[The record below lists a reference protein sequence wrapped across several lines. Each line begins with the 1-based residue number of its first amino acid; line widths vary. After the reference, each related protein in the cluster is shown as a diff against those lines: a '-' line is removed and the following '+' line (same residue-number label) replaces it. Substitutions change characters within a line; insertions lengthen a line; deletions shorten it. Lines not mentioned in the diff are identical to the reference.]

1 MDVFTPFWRR
11 MMIEIVAALLFF
23 AACAAIIAWA
33 YKRDLENFD
42 RKYHKSNKHYR
53 DKDHT

>member
-1 MDVFTPFWRR
+1 MTLY
-11 MMIEIVAALLFF
+11 ETVAALLFV
-23 AACAAIIAWA
+23 AGCLSVIAWA

-42 RKYHKSNKHYR
+42 RKYHKSDKHYR

>member
-1 MDVFTPFWRR
+1 
-11 MMIEIVAALLFF
+11 MIEIVAALLFF
-23 AACAAIIAWA
+23 VACAAIIAWA